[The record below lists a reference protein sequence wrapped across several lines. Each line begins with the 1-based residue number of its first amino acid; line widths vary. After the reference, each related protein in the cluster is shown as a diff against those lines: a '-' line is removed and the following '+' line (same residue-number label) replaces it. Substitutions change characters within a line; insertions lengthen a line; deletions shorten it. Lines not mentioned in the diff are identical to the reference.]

1 MNRVVADSNV
11 YVSAIVF
18 GGKPMLLLE
27 MAEEG
32 ELELFISEPILS
44 ETFRI
49 LRDKFRRTADQ
60 IEADRSHLSTITR
73 SVTPTETLN
82 VVPLDPDDDR
92 ILECAVAAG
101 ATTIVTGDKH
111 LLGLG
116 SFRGIRI
123 ERPAEFLSERQDRT

>member
-49 LRDKFRRTADQ
+49 LRDKFQRTTEQ
-60 IEADRSHLSTITR
+60 LEADRVHLATITR
-73 SVTPTETLN
+73 SVTPNETLN
-82 VVPLDPDDDR
+82 VVLLDPDDDR

-101 ATTIVTGDKH
+101 ATTIVTGDGH

-116 SFRGIRI
+116 SFRGIKI
-123 ERPAEFLSERQDRT
+123 QRPAEFLGERQDHG

>member
-1 MNRVVADSNV
+1 VKRVVADSNV

-18 GGKPMLLLE
+18 GGKPMMLLDL
-27 MAEEG
+27 AEEG
-32 ELELFISEPILS
+32 EIELFVSGPILS
-44 ETFRI
+44 ETFRV
-49 LRDKFRRTADQ
+49 LSEKFQRTTEEV
-60 IEADRSHLSTITR
+60 EADRVHLATITT
-73 SVTPTETLN
+73 SVAPTETIN
-82 VVPLDPDDDR
+82 VVSLDPDDDR

-123 ERPAEFLSERQDRT
+123 QTPAEFLGEGRDRR